1 MEVRKFIDLAV
12 RASNDIRNIS
22 ASYLYKRYDI
32 DTMNSLMR
40 DNCAA
45 LSKYNKILRE
55 ELGVE
60 FYLEIINFNY
70 DPTDIHAGL
79 RIRKCSTDANIH
91 GLIHYPEV
99 DSILSNSNSSS
110 TNLRQS
116 EGNIFSKIINS
127 MRR

>member
-1 MEVRKFIDLAV
+1 MEVKEFIDLAV

-22 ASYLYKRYDI
+22 ASYLYKKYDI

-40 DNCAA
+40 DNCNA
-45 LSKYNKILRE
+45 LDKYNKILRE

-60 FYLEIINFNY
+60 FYVEIINFNY
-70 DPTDIHAGL
+70 DPTDIHGGL
-79 RIRKCSTDANIH
+79 RIRKYPTDANIH
-91 GLIHYPEV
+91 GLIHYSEV
-99 DSILSNSNSSS
+99 DSMLSNSSS
-110 TNLRQS
+110 TDLKQS